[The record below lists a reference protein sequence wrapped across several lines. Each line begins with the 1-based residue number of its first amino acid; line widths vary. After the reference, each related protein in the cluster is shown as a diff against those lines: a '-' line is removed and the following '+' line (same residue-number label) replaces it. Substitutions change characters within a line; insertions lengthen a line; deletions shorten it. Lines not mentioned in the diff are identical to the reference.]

1 MSNCIRTLMM
11 EMESVSETSV
21 DLNHLMWQLE
31 NILLNSLLEKLQETF
46 LGPVDKLNPPPIK

>member
-1 MSNCIRTLMM
+1 MM
-11 EMESVSETSV
+11 EMECVSETSV

-31 NILLNSLLEKLQETF
+31 KILLNSLLGKLQGAF

>member
-1 MSNCIRTLMM
+1 MM

-21 DLNHLMWQLE
+21 DLYRLTWQPE
-31 NILLNSLLEKLQETF
+31 KILLNSLLGKLQGTF

>member
-1 MSNCIRTLMM
+1 MM

-21 DLNHLMWQLE
+21 DLNHLMQPE
-31 NILLNSLLEKLQETF
+31 NILLNSLLGKLQGTF